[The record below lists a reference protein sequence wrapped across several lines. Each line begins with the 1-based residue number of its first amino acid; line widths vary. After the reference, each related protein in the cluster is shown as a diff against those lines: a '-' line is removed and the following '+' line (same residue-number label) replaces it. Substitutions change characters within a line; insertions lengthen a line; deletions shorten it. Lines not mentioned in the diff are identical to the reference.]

1 MPRWANC
8 TWFRTA
14 ANRLRELTMPAE
26 DPLLDVGFNRALID
40 RPEYR
45 ILPRDRAGSVTGHQ
59 YPPSR

>member
-14 ANRLRELTMPAE
+14 ADRLRRLTLPAE
-26 DPLLDVGFNRALID
+26 DPLLYIGLNRTLID

-45 ILPRDRAGSVTGHQ
+45 ILPRDRSGSVAGH
-59 YPPSR
+59 